1 MILDRLENASTYSG
15 LGERVAAALDF
26 LTATNLDKVPVGQQ
40 IQILGSKVTGS
51 ASESQTTPR
60 DPSRQFEAHR
70 RFIDVHYVV
79 CGTECMGYANLDDLE
94 VTKPYQDADDYLLLD
109 GPGDF
114 VNVHS
119 GMFAIFMPQ
128 DAHMPGLAAGDPQ
141 PLRKIVI
148 KVAV

>member
-1 MILDRLENASTYSG
+1 MILDRLENASTYRG
-15 LGERVAAALDF
+15 LGERVSAALDF
-26 LTATNLDKVPVGQQ
+26 LTTTDLDKVPTGQQ
-40 IQILGSKVTGS
+40 IQILGSEVTGS
-51 ASESQTTPR
+51 VAESQTAPR

-70 RFIDVHYVV
+70 QFIDIHYVV
-79 CGTECMGYANLDDLE
+79 CGTEYMGYANLDDLE
-94 VTKPYQDADDYLLLD
+94 VTKPYQEADDYLLLD

-128 DAHMPGLAAGDPQ
+128 DAHMPGLAAGEPQ